1 MIQYH
6 STNIT
11 DPKAEK
17 RNVTL
22 IFYRDQLLYDAKN
35 YAYIEGD
42 VMGEGAEHSRHM
54 LIDIAES
61 GNIDRANR
69 VMPLCINIC
78 RELLYPYTKSE
89 IPETVENLNDVIE
102 EPAVYNIE
110 LSLPMEFS
118 RTTLELLESL
128 IHEFIVYNILA
139 EWMQLVKPDG
149 ASKWLAKAEAA
160 KQRIKGS
167 LNVRR
172 AHLHRPMKPF

>member
-1 MIQYH
+1 M
-6 STNIT
+6 
-11 DPKAEK
+11 
-17 RNVTL
+17 
-22 IFYRDQLLYDAKN
+22 
-35 YAYIEGD
+35 
-42 VMGEGAEHSRHM
+42 
-54 LIDIAES
+54 
-61 GNIDRANR
+61 
-69 VMPLCINIC
+69 
-78 RELLYPYTKSE
+78 
-89 IPETVENLNDVIE
+89 IE

-139 EWMQLVKPDG
+139 EWMLLVKPDG

>member
-61 GNIDRANR
+61 GNVDRANR
-69 VMPLCINIC
+69 VMPLCIKIC

-89 IPETVENLNDVIE
+89 IPETIENLNDVIE

-139 EWMQLVKPDG
+139 EWMLLVNPDG

-160 KQRIKGS
+160 KQRIKGA